1 MQAFNEIA
9 TLVHKCQKKEEKEEN
24 ILSVPPKMFKFQ
36 KAIKNYLYK
45 EEFISPSWISLQP
58 LSDKITRLNW
68 NAPIWQLTHN
78 KNSNCQQIPWKQSKK
93 K

>member
-1 MQAFNEIA
+1 MIDLRIKKLCYAFKTISFIHIIKVFFSKQFFFTMQAFDEIA

-45 EEFISPSWISLQP
+45 EEFISPS
-58 LSDKITRLNW
+58 
-68 NAPIWQLTHN
+68 
-78 KNSNCQQIPWKQSKK
+78 
-93 K
+93 